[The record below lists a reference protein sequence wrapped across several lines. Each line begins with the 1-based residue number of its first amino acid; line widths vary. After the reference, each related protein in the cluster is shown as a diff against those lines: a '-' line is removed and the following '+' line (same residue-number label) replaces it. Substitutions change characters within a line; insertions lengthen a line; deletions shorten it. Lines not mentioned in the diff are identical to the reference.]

1 MEITEFRVRSVGS
14 IFRET
19 HKNRFSLLVLVCM
32 LRANEWVLSVNF
44 LVELC
49 TFCWAKG
56 VVACGK
62 RDDRRSILS
71 TAAVC
76 V

>member
-49 TFCWAKG
+49 TFG
-56 VVACGK
+56 
-62 RDDRRSILS
+62 
-71 TAAVC
+71 
-76 V
+76 